1 LGILNKLQENYVN
14 SRLHTKGTYTSVYQP
29 FEEFRYKINLVRESL
44 LTNSSASGAK
54 TTLELITYSNID
66 SEFKQL
72 LLKYKL
78 RAYINMTNS
87 LSEKESILCKAIMQK
102 LDINR
107 EQLLQA
113 SLEKRLAH
121 YTNFI
126 AFFELNVSK
135 AGTTGN
141 ALIPEVQVF
150 KSDIKSMSLCN
161 KIFLSEYKKLSESE
175 SESMS
180 IQTSLNKEVD
190 DMYEFLDDNVKIL
203 NEKKEI
209 FGEKKLI
216 IKDIVIDNELK
227 TSLDQELKNY
237 ENQESNELMKIES
250 KENDLIN
257 YKKEAIKE
265 IFQENEENIK
275 DSKISIKLNENIK
288 TDGFFTR
295 CFNKLSTFKFW

>member
-1 LGILNKLQENYVN
+1 
-14 SRLHTKGTYTSVYQP
+14 
-29 FEEFRYKINLVRESL
+29 
-44 LTNSSASGAK
+44 
-54 TTLELITYSNID
+54 
-66 SEFKQL
+66 
-72 LLKYKL
+72 
-78 RAYINMTNS
+78 
-87 LSEKESILCKAIMQK
+87 
-102 LDINR
+102 
-107 EQLLQA
+107 
-113 SLEKRLAH
+113 
-121 YTNFI
+121 
-126 AFFELNVSK
+126 
-135 AGTTGN
+135 
-141 ALIPEVQVF
+141 
-150 KSDIKSMSLCN
+150 
-161 KIFLSEYKKLSESE
+161 
-175 SESMS
+175 
-180 IQTSLNKEVD
+180 
-190 DMYEFLDDNVKIL
+190 MYEFLDDNVKIL